1 MDDFFDVINIMGGQ
15 ALRKEK
21 SAGGVVFRKEDEE
34 IQILLIQDRFGKIT
48 LPKGH
53 QEAGETIE
61 QTAIREIEEETGVIG
76 EIVTKIDTISYIFT
90 HSEHGK
96 IEKEVTYYV
105 VKTITSSITPQLEEI
120 NEVAWYPI
128 DIAKEIH
135 AKKGYGNNESILE
148 SAIQYITKEVS

>member
-1 MDDFFDVINIMGGQ
+1 
-15 ALRKEK
+15 LRKEK

-61 QTAIREIEEETGVIG
+61 QTAIREIEEETGVVG
-76 EIVTKIDTISYIFT
+76 EIVTKIDTISYVFT
-90 HSEHGK
+90 HPEHGK

-105 VKTITSSITPQLEEI
+105 LKTNTSTITPQLEEI
-120 NEVAWYPI
+120 NEVAWYSI
-128 DIAKEIH
+128 DKAKELH
-135 AKKGYGNNESILE
+135 AEKGYGNNESILE
-148 SAIQYITKEVS
+148 AAIQYINKELT